1 MIFVLEYCLENPK
14 SIFSVIPKDFE
25 TVREN
30 FPFLKRKVIATYFGF
45 HPSSLNVLKKK
56 KNNRLRG
63 SKWLSKN
70 VSKFIFNSR
79 FSKSVSSLAYY

>member
-56 KNNRLRG
+56 K
-63 SKWLSKN
+63 
-70 VSKFIFNSR
+70 
-79 FSKSVSSLAYY
+79 